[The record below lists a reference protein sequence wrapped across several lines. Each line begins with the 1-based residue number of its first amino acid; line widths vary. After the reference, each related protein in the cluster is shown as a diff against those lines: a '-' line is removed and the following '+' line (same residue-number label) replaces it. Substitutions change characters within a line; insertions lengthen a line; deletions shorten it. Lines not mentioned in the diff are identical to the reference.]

1 MAIDPNQPDSS
12 ISALPTSV
20 SGSYINPAYVTPEQ
34 AAQMRLYAN
43 SLVKQG
49 QTMPVHRWTQG
60 VAQMLNAGLGGYF
73 SGQADQQQRALQNQ
87 GAQGEATANSIVNPP
102 SQSSPVPDNTQPAPA
117 TSSDNNNEVMSYAEQ
132 SAIAHGID
140 PKVGIPMLM
149 GESGA
154 RPDAVGDD
162 NSSFGPLQ
170 LHYGGI
176 SKKFPNSGLG
186 DAFTAATGLDAKD
199 PSTWK
204 QQIDFGF
211 DQASKNGWS
220 PWATTRDKMG
230 IDNRT
235 GIGTPPPVQVASN
248 DMNAGLTPA
257 QAAINS
263 QDAAGFAAKHPQ
275 QVAQS
280 AIPDSVSA
288 YAAGSV
294 PPGAFTQAGPVPA
307 NLKAAL
313 PAPPNGVASGVNPGA
328 VPNMPPPN
336 MGGGTPATAA
346 PQGAP
351 AVAAMASALRGGAPL
366 QGGGQVTPQTISAL
380 RGQSAQVDPRQ
391 VGAILSNPMVSPE
404 TKQMVRQYFTP
415 QMMEGPFGSRQL
427 GTQSQ
432 IMAGQSL
439 APAPG
444 PGITGIVGAGPASVP
459 VTTNLGPSGPVSTPL
474 VPGGATPQGPIKS
487 GGGTAFSPAS
497 PIGQMATDAGKIAT
511 INNNVSAVGAAQ
523 TAEYQKARE
532 EMEPTRQAAY
542 NLHSLST
549 ELDKGVPQGPGAS
562 EYAKG
567 GAMFN
572 FAAKLLGVDTSD
584 INSPTSV
591 IQLIN
596 KYGTGQSINLAGR
609 IREGKPTNYDL
620 ETAKEVSP
628 GSEMDPKAAAHLTDN
643 LARLN
648 DLYYKQLNDKAQ
660 YYEDHQ
666 SQPNPL
672 SGWSQ
677 SWQQKISGK
686 NAVPL
691 SKDPIWSGEIDGI
704 PTDKV
709 LTSDPKGFTY
719 MRKGTWK

>member
-1 MAIDPNQPDSS
+1 
-12 ISALPTSV
+12 
-20 SGSYINPAYVTPEQ
+20 
-34 AAQMRLYAN
+34 MRLYAN

-87 GAQGEATANSIVNPP
+87 GAQGEATANSIVNPSAQSNDQP
-102 SQSSPVPDNTQPAPA
+102 QSSP
-117 TSSDNNNEVMSYAEQ
+117 SGSSYAEAGNTGGNTSGL
-132 SAIAHGID
+132 SAKDQYANLKSLGATD
-140 PKVGIPMLM
+140 NEAALLTGAATS
-149 GESGA
+149 ESGLDPTA
-154 RPDAVGDD
+154 SHDEGTGYGLYGHRGDRLTALKQFAGTDTPTYEQQNQFALNELRSRPEGAMANGAQTPQDLTNAEMYFERPKGFTPK
-162 NSSFGPLQ
+162 NPT
-170 LHYGGI
+170 GGLNYQGRLSDI
-176 SKKFPNSGLG
+176 QRVQSL
-186 DAFTAATGLDAKD
+186 AAPT
-199 PSTWK
+199 
-204 QQIDFGF
+204 
-211 DQASKNGWS
+211 
-220 PWATTRDKMG
+220 
-230 IDNRT
+230 
-235 GIGTPPPVQVASN
+235 QVASVDPN
-248 DMNAGLTPA
+248 MNMGLTPE
-257 QAAINS
+257 QAKLNS
-263 QDAAGFAAKHPQ
+263 GAVSEFAGNHPD

-280 AIPDSVSA
+280 ATPDVNA
-288 YAAGSV
+288 YAPGSI
-294 PPGAFTQAGPVPA
+294 PQGAFTRAGPVPA
-307 NLKAAL
+307 NLNSAL
-313 PAPPNGVASGVNPGA
+313 PTPPGVGNVGS
-328 VPNMPPPN
+328 VPNIPPQ

-366 QGGGQVTPQTISAL
+366 QGGGPVTPQTISAL

-444 PGITGIVGAGPASVP
+444 PGITGTVGAGPASVP

-474 VPGGATPQGPIKS
+474 VPSGATPQGPIKS